1 MLTTETPIHELIE
14 EYRTQLKTPY
24 YLIDETR
31 LVRNLEKIALLRTR
45 SGAKSVL
52 ALKCFATWSVFDLM
66 RQYLDGTTS
75 SSVYEARLGHDKF
88 GKEVHAYSV
97 AFSDDEV
104 TEVSR
109 YASKVIFNSVSQL
122 ERFAPRL
129 KGMPLGLRINPGV
142 SYSHFDLADPAR
154 EFCRLGAGDRHQVD
168 RASHLL
174 SGLMFHCNCENADL
188 GEFRAILGHIARE
201 FGPLLSKM
209 QWVSLGG
216 GISFTRDDYPFDAF
230 CETLADFAG
239 RFQVQ
244 VYLEPGAAVVA
255 RSGYLVTQVLDVVRN
270 GADIAIVDASLEA
283 HMLDFLVYR
292 MNARVELP
300 QGGPHPYTVAGRSCL
315 AGDVFGTYDF
325 QEELR
330 VGALVPFSDAADYTM
345 VKKNWFNGVAMPS
358 IVVRRLDGSIEVVK
372 TFDYDDFVNGVG

>member
-154 EFCRLGAGDRHQVD
+154 EFCRLGAGDRDQVD

-174 SGLMFHCNCENADL
+174 TGLMFHCNCENADL